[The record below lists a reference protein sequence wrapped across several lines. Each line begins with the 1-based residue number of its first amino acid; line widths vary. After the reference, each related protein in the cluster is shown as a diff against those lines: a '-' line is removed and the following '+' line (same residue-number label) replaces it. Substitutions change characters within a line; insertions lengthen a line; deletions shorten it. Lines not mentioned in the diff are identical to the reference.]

1 MAKEKFEEAL
11 GRLEDIVK
19 KMEAGDMT
27 LEESLKAF
35 EEGIKLVRLCSR
47 KLDEAE
53 RRVEILLKQEEEL
66 VIKPFKVEEN
76 ESECSLEQYLAVVRL
91 SQASVTCKTE
101 QSFIPSSKAL
111 RFRGSCLL
119 SFFFTMY
126 SNRPKLLGGYF

>member
-1 MAKEKFEEAL
+1 MRSKDMAKEKFEEAL

-35 EEGIKLVRLCSR
+35 EEGIKLARLCSR

-66 VIKPFKVEEN
+66 VIKPFRVEEN
-76 ESECSLEQYLAVVRL
+76 ESES
-91 SQASVTCKTE
+91 
-101 QSFIPSSKAL
+101 
-111 RFRGSCLL
+111 
-119 SFFFTMY
+119 
-126 SNRPKLLGGYF
+126 